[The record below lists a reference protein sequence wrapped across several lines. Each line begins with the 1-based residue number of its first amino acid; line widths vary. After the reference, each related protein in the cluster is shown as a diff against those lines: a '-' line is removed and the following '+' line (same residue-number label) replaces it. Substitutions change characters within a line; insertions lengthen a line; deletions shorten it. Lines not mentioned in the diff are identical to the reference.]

1 MVFISNSGNLHGN
14 AFIKIAKE
22 KINNMNLGH
31 TSDPSQY
38 ASILHMTAFVSNYP

>member
-14 AFIKIAKE
+14 ALIKIAEE

-31 TSDPSQY
+31 TGDPSQH
-38 ASILHMTAFVSNYP
+38 ASILHMTASVLNYP